1 MASGKAGVF
10 DFMHESYIIKQRQ
23 EDFKNGAAAAPPVDE
38 AAEKTISDYLRSWG
52 LEAYIP
58 KFLESIDVETLQML
72 SEADLK
78 DLVPIIGHRA
88 KLTTQIKL
96 LTNIMSNAFEN
107 TCSNTTPDSNNQIM
121 LYTVEDLPVVQT
133 LPDEKWK

>member
-1 MASGKAGVF
+1 MASGKAAFSILCMYHISSSNVKKISR
-10 DFMHESYIIKQRQ
+10 MEP
-23 EDFKNGAAAAPPVDE
+23 PPVDE

-78 DLVPIIGHRA
+78 DLVPIIGHQA

-107 TCSNTTPDSNNQIM
+107 TSPMKNKLI
-121 LYTVEDLPVVQT
+121 
-133 LPDEKWK
+133 

>member
-1 MASGKAGVF
+1 MNHISSSNVKKISR
-10 DFMHESYIIKQRQ
+10 MEP
-23 EDFKNGAAAAPPVDE
+23 PPVVE

-58 KFLESIDVETLQML
+58 KFLEESIEVETLQML
-72 SEADLK
+72 SEVDLK

-107 TCSNTTPDSNNQIM
+107 TCTNTTPDSNNQIM
-121 LYTVEDLPVVQT
+121 LYTVEDLPVAQQMMMDPPEISKIEIES
-133 LPDEKWK
+133 L

>member
-23 EDFKNGAAAAPPVDE
+23 EDFKNGAAAARRGGRENDLGLSAV
-38 AAEKTISDYLRSWG
+38 

-58 KFLESIDVETLQML
+58 KFLEESIDVETLQML

-107 TCSNTTPDSNNQIM
+107 TCTNTTPDSNNQIM
-121 LYTVEDLPVVQT
+121 LYTVEDLPVIQT